1 MLVSRHYDPY
11 RTKHPTIKSH
21 LAIWKVISVAVFAK
35 GKRRKEW
42 RDREGR
48 AYLHMQRGYEL

>member
-1 MLVSRHYDPY
+1 VSRHYDPY